1 MDDAQ
6 WACMVRALVGIVVL
20 AAVGCGG
27 SELPTQSESVALL
40 GDGEDVAAVES
51 ATEDVGA
58 SLVGGDD
65 MLVAISPDKAR
76 FPVACLTADKTSP
89 TSEVLHLRGC
99 GVPVV
104 RGDVVVRWELR
115 GLVLHVELDSKDL
128 AVGTTHVRAAS
139 VVAEIVGAGL
149 DRTAFW
155 DAHFEGEARTDTPNP
170 RSFVRDVSKTV
181 RWRVGGACATTD
193 GSSTG
198 SFETKDGAKRRVRVA
213 VTGYRTCGVPCPEPN
228 SRVRVDNMDT
238 GAGVEL
244 RYLPGARALLTD
256 MDGRRLPV
264 VPTCAKR

>member
-1 MDDAQ
+1 MD
-6 WACMVRALVGIVVL
+6 RALVAGVL
-20 AAVGCGG
+20 VAALGCGG
-27 SELPTQSESVALL
+27 RELPTQAESVALL

-51 ATEDVGA
+51 STENVGA

-76 FPVACLTADKTSP
+76 FPVACLTVDKLSP

-99 GVPVV
+99 GVPIV
-104 RGDVVVRWELR
+104 RGDVVVRWEVR

-128 AVGTTHVRAAS
+128 TVGTTHARVAS
-139 VVAEIVGAGL
+139 IALEIVGAGL

-193 GSSTG
+193 GSSAG

-213 VTGYRTCGVPCPEPN
+213 VAGYRTCGVPCPEPN
-228 SRVRVDNMDT
+228 SRVSVDNMDT

-256 MDGRRLPV
+256 ADGRMFPV
-264 VPTCAKR
+264 VPSCAKH